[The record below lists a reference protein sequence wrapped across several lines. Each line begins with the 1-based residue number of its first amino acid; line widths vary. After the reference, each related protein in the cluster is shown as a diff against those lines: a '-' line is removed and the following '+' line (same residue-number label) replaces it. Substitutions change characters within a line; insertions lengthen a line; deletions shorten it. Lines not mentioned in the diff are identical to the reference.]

1 MAVTET
7 RTCPECGQ
15 PLVVPERRVGPMV
28 VCPACRKSV
37 SLKAAVASSARSA
50 GRAGARR
57 EPPNVRDAA
66 PRQET
71 LVWIVLSPDGRPA
84 ANLAKIDLDRR
95 VAAGEFDA
103 RMRVKRQDWSE
114 TKTIAEVYQG
124 LAVACSDKP
133 ATMATSDR
141 PVASSLSHPA
151 SPWATAPELPT
162 VAAPPPKPPRPPD
175 RLRGAKVFLL
185 VGALLCGFAAFY
197 GALGDA
203 SLQPALPRRLLFL
216 LFAAYWLGAWLLAAA
231 LFGWQLES
239 AEGEPRGL
247 HRVFG
252 PLRTRWLFAVAGVAI
267 MSIIIWV
274 VA

>member
-1 MAVTET
+1 MAVNET

-37 SLKAAVASSARSA
+37 SLKAAVAASARSA

-57 EPPNVRDAA
+57 EPPDVREPS

-71 LVWIVLSPDGRPA
+71 LVWIVFSADGRPA
-84 ANLAKIDLDRR
+84 ANLAKVDLDRR
-95 VAAGEFDA
+95 VAAGDFDA

-114 TKTIAEVYQG
+114 TKSIAEVYQG
-124 LAVACSDKP
+124 LAVACAEKP
-133 ATMATSDR
+133 AAVAASAS
-141 PVASSLSHPA
+141 PIASSLSHPA
-151 SPWATAPELPT
+151 SPWASAPELT
-162 VAAPPPKPPRPPD
+162 TMAPPPRSPSPPD
-175 RLRGAKVFLL
+175 RLRGAKMFLL
-185 VGALLCGFAAFY
+185 VGALLCGFVAFY
-197 GALGDA
+197 GALGNM
-203 SLQPALPRRLLFL
+203 SVQPEIPRRLLFL

-247 HRVFG
+247 HRMVG
-252 PLRTRWLFAVAGVAI
+252 PLPTRWLLAFAGVAV

>member
-1 MAVTET
+1 MAVNET
-7 RTCPECGQ
+7 RSCPECGQ

-37 SLKAAVASSARSA
+37 SLKAAAAAGARAA

-84 ANLAKIDLDRR
+84 AKLAKVDLDRR
-95 VAAGEFDA
+95 AAAGEFDG
-103 RMRVKRQDWSE
+103 RMLVKRQDWGE
-114 TKTIAEVYQG
+114 TKSIAEVYQG
-124 LAVACSDKP
+124 LAVACADKP
-133 ATMATSDR
+133 AEATGKGGG
-141 PVASSLSHPA
+141 VVSSLSHPA
-151 SPWATAPELPT
+151 SPWASAPELTT

-239 AEGEPRGL
+239 AEGEPRGP

-252 PLRTRWLFAVAGVAI
+252 QHRTRWLLAVAGVAV
-267 MSIIIWV
+267 MSVIVWV

>member
-1 MAVTET
+1 MAVNET

-15 PLVVPERRVGPMV
+15 PLAVPERRVGPMV

-37 SLKAAVASSARSA
+37 SLKAAVAASARSA
-50 GRAGARR
+50 GRAGVRR
-57 EPPNVRDAA
+57 EPPDVRESA

-84 ANLAKIDLDRR
+84 AKLAKADLDRR

-103 RMRVKRQDWSE
+103 RMFVKRQDWSE
-114 TKTIAEVYQG
+114 AKSIAEVYQG
-124 LAVACSDKP
+124 LAIACADKP
-133 ATMATSDR
+133 AEAAGKESG
-141 PVASSLSHPA
+141 VASSLSHPA
-151 SPWATAPELPT
+151 SPWASAPELT
-162 VAAPPPKPPRPPD
+162 TMAPPPKPPRPPD

-185 VGALLCGFAAFY
+185 VGALLCGFIAFY

-203 SLQPALPRRLLFL
+203 SVQPALPRRLLFL

-231 LFGWQLES
+231 LFGWRLES
-239 AEGEPRGL
+239 AEGEPRGP

-252 PLRTRWLFAVAGVAI
+252 PLRTRWMFAVAGVAV
-267 MSIIIWV
+267 MSAIIWF